1 MHFLV
6 QDCDSLFNEGKIKT
20 SDNPSSCKDYGDY
33 LLNMSETISTSVSAA
48 AIFSAE
54 ESWGRPPKRK
64 DIVINKDY
72 FSVGTLRKSILVM
85 AILC

>member
-1 MHFLV
+1 MQGL
-6 QDCDSLFNEGKIKT
+6 QDIVGGAWGAN
-20 SDNPSSCKDYGDY
+20 

-64 DIVINKDY
+64 DIVSGTDY
-72 FSVGTLRKSILVM
+72 FSVGTLRKKKSVM
-85 AILC
+85 AISCIRLDPNS